1 MNWECFM
8 QITLLH
14 SLHTHFGFPSLSF
27 FFLVIWCTTD
37 LLQADVTSLPIFWL
51 FRWFLLDQWLFY
63 LQYSLD
69 SFQNR
74 NLQTNRILVSAENMW
89 SDQQLSNLPGKL
101 KGTSI
106 SIIVVILKDCLS
118 IRPCC
123 PRQRLKHSVAIFLT
137 ESWLTDC

>member
-1 MNWECFM
+1 MLYADYPLTFFAYPFW
-8 QITLLH
+8 
-14 SLHTHFGFPSLSF
+14 FPKFVLS
-27 FFLVIWCTTD
+27 FLVIWCTTD
-37 LLQADVTSLPIFWL
+37 LLQAHVTSLSICRL

-89 SDQQLSNLPGKL
+89 SDQRLSNLPGKL

-106 SIIVVILKDCLS
+106 SIIVVILQDCLS
-118 IRPCC
+118 IRPLLY

>member
-1 MNWECFM
+1 MLVSPHNTSRWTGN
-8 QITLLH
+8 TLCRL
-14 SLHTHFGFPSLSF
+14 PSYILCIPILVSQVCP

-37 LLQADVTSLPIFWL
+37 LLQAHVTSLSICRL

-69 SFQNR
+69 SFQSR

-89 SDQQLSNLPGKL
+89 SDQRLSNLPGKL

-106 SIIVVILKDCLS
+106 SIIVVILQDCLS

-123 PRQRLKHSVAIFLT
+123 IQDKG
-137 ESWLTDC
+137 